1 MTANPRIAFTLAV
14 VFLAG
19 AATGMLVMRY
29 GIHEQ
34 LHSTPS
40 AATADKGRDPMLER
54 IRTELNLSPDQT
66 ERLAAVLT
74 DYKDYYKS
82 VEDQIR
88 DIHLREQ
95 IEDLRSTGKNRIMEI
110 LNADQRAKFEKMIG
124 ELPVPAQP

>member
-29 GIHEQ
+29 G
-34 LHSTPS
+34 LHDQMHLTPS
-40 AATADKGRDPMLER
+40 TNADKGRDAMLER
-54 IRTELNLSPDQT
+54 FRTELNLSPDQA

-95 IEDLRSTGKNRIMEI
+95 IEDLRSTGKSRIMEI
-110 LNADQRAKFEKMIG
+110 LNADQRKKFEKMMP
-124 ELPVPAQP
+124 ELPAPAQP

>member
-34 LHSTPS
+34 LHQTLS
-40 AATADKGRDPMLER
+40 ANADKDRDAMLER

-74 DYKDYYKS
+74 DYTDYYKS